1 MATTHTIDRVYE
13 LLAQTVEYPTP
24 ALPDQARDCVAALR
38 IHHPRATRAMKQF
51 AAYTEA
57 TLLAAQEELYT
68 ATFEL
73 KPTCFPYIGFQL
85 FGETYKRGEFLAA
98 LSARYRES
106 GCSAGPE
113 LPDHLGAVLRYLAR
127 TPDEDL
133 VAEGLVPAL
142 RRMVDQLEGNPYR
155 DAMRAILAVFRA

>member
-13 LLAQTVEYPTP
+13 LLAPTVEYPTP
-24 ALPDQARDCVAALR
+24 ALPDQVRDCADALR
-38 IHHPRATRAMKQF
+38 MHHSRAARAMKQF
-51 AAYTEA
+51 SVYAEA
-57 TLLAAQEELYT
+57 TPLAAQEELYT

-73 KPTCFPYIGFQL
+73 KPLCFPYIGFQL

-106 GCSAGPE
+106 GYNVGPE

-127 TPDEDL
+127 TSDEDL

-155 DAMRAILAVFRA
+155 DAMQAILAVFRA